1 MIERTNEE
9 WLQALTSTG
18 SARAAALNDL
28 RDVLVRGLRRGLLG
42 RVNTSAPDFDALAE
56 DFVQE
61 ALLKILDNLPTF
73 AGRSKFTTWAHKI
86 TVHVALSELRRK
98 RWQDASLTA
107 LSEPDEGPYI
117 PGLTADPAPD
127 PASLAERRDMLARV
141 NRIITE
147 TLSDKQRAALSATV
161 IQGLPTAQVA
171 EMLQVNPNALYKL
184 VHDARRQLKKQLL
197 AEGLAPADVLEVFE

>member
-1 MIERTNEE
+1 VIERTNEE

-18 SARAAALNDL
+18 SARVAALNDL

-107 LSEPDEGPYI
+107 LSEPDEGPYV
-117 PGLTADPAPD
+117 PGLTADPAPN

-197 AEGLAPADVLEVFE
+197 AEGLAPTDVLEVFE

>member
-1 MIERTNEE
+1 M
-9 WLQALTSTG
+9 ALNIAGKRSVCTPTMRMSG
-18 SARAAALNDL
+18 RSARAAALNDL

-147 TLSDKQRAALSATV
+147 TLSDKQRAALSRKKRQAPRTIASTGLSNRGCTKALPNGWRCTV
-161 IQGLPTAQVA
+161 
-171 EMLQVNPNALYKL
+171 
-184 VHDARRQLKKQLL
+184 
-197 AEGLAPADVLEVFE
+197 

>member
-1 MIERTNEE
+1 VIERTNEE

-18 SARAAALNDL
+18 SARVAALNDL

-98 RWQDASLTA
+98 RWQDAS
-107 LSEPDEGPYI
+107 SPPS
-117 PGLTADPAPD
+117 
-127 PASLAERRDMLARV
+127 ASPMKDLIYPV
-141 NRIITE
+141 
-147 TLSDKQRAALSATV
+147 
-161 IQGLPTAQVA
+161 
-171 EMLQVNPNALYKL
+171 
-184 VHDARRQLKKQLL
+184 
-197 AEGLAPADVLEVFE
+197 

>member
-1 MIERTNEE
+1 VIERTNEE

>member
-9 WLQALTSTG
+9 WLQALASSG
-18 SARAAALNDL
+18 HARAAALNDL
-28 RDVLVRGLRRGLLG
+28 RDLLTRGLRRGLLG
-42 RVNTSAPDFDALAE
+42 RVNTNAPDFDALAD

-86 TVHVALSELRRK
+86 TIHVALSELRRK

-107 LSEPDEGPYI
+107 LTERDEGPYH
-117 PGLTADPAPD
+117 PGVTADPAPD
-127 PASLAERRDMLARV
+127 PAVIAARRDMLARV
-141 NRIITE
+141 NRIIAE
-147 TLSDKQRAALSATV
+147 ALSDKQRAALSATV
-161 IQGLPTAQVA
+161 IQGLPTAQAA
-171 EMLQVNPNALYKL
+171 EMLKVNPNALYKL

-197 AEGLAPADVLEVFE
+197 AEGLAPEEVLEVFE

>member
-28 RDVLVRGLRRGLLG
+28 RGVLARGLRRGLLG

-107 LSEPDEGPYI
+107 LSEPDEGPYV

-171 EMLQVNPNALYKL
+171 EMLKVNPNALYKL